1 MYVSCKPKKL
11 LCVTSALLL
20 ISLLLYGVR
29 AACAAGAVGEEA
41 VFLPVIMYHSV
52 YTSTPSEY
60 EITTVQLE
68 NDLAWLHHNGYT
80 AVTAEQLC
88 LYTNGIGTL
97 PEHPVLIT
105 LDDGCYNNL
114 SELLPLLERY
124 DMHAIVSVV
133 GTYADNQ
140 AAADPHNPVFSY
152 LTWEDIRVLAES
164 GRVEIGNHTYDMHT
178 MSGGRRGC
186 ARNSGESAE
195 DYAAALTADVSLLQ
209 SRLHEHAGI
218 VPFVFAYPYGMVSRE
233 SIPVLREQG
242 ILVTL
247 TCYEEPNYI
256 TRDPKCLY
264 GLGRYNRSG
273 FYSTEEFMQMMLTQ

>member
-11 LCVTSALLL
+11 RCLLAAAILC
-20 ISLLLYGVR
+20 LLLYGVR
-29 AACAAGAVGEEA
+29 AACLAGAVGEEA
-41 VFLPVIMYHSV
+41 VFLPVMMYHSV
-52 YTSTPSEY
+52 YTNAPSEY
-60 EITTVQLE
+60 EVTTVQLE
-68 NDLAWLHHNGYT
+68 QDLAWLQRNGCT

-97 PEHPVLIT
+97 PERPVLIT

-152 LTWEDIRVLAES
+152 LTWEDIRALADS

-178 MSGGRRGC
+178 MNGGRRGC
-186 ARNSGESAE
+186 ARIDGESAA

-209 SRLHEHAGI
+209 NKLHEHAGI

-273 FYSTEEFMQMMLTQ
+273 FYSTEEYMQMIFSQ